1 MVADLAGFAT
11 VDDMPARL
19 RVLDA
24 AAQRFVSQGY
34 AATTL
39 REIAGDAGIKAASIY
54 HHYES
59 KESLFTAVLDDGIA
73 VMVRAFES
81 AANAPDDPDRL
92 LRHVRAHLGA
102 LFEHGPY
109 TAAHVTAFFTAPPSV
124 RTAVVPVRDSYE
136 LLWNNLL
143 GELLPHIAKAQRPL
157 VRLVLF
163 GAMNSTIEWF
173 DPHGT
178 TTLDQLAELLTDQFL
193 NGVAR

>member
-1 MVADLAGFAT
+1 
-11 VDDMPARL
+11 MPARL